1 MSGKAARLPGMRDV
15 VGSEY
20 ERTDDAARRIAS
32 FLRDRGYQVIDTPVL
47 EETELFA
54 MKSGAELTSRLYTFT
69 DPSGHRVSLRPEF
82 TSSVIRH
89 FIQERDFVT
98 VPARW
103 QYHGPVFRY
112 ERGES
117 SRYRQ
122 FTQVGAELIGAGG
135 VGADAEI
142 ISMAWSVLRETG
154 LKCQM
159 RVGHLGVLNEFLSGF
174 DLSEAAKLFLV
185 RNVQSLR
192 DGRSNGLV
200 LQRAEAAGLFRPSR
214 VSTERDNGADSGEE
228 LTGESVKRLFE
239 DELSKPYGRRT
250 VGDIVG
256 RLVRQSRAADHPGE
270 IVRASALLAELATVR
285 GKSNDALDRARQV
298 ARSHGL
304 GPESIELV
312 ERLVDGL
319 QAHPLESDSIVFDFG
334 LARDFSYYTGVIF
347 EAHVIGGAEG
357 QALGGGG
364 RYDGLIQSLGG
375 EDIPALGFAFTM
387 EMVAEALQRSNEQ
400 PDGAPARREL

>member
-1 MSGKAARLPGMRDV
+1 
-15 VGSEY
+15 
-20 ERTDDAARRIAS
+20 
-32 FLRDRGYQVIDTPVL
+32 
-47 EETELFA
+47 
-54 MKSGAELTSRLYTFT
+54 
-69 DPSGHRVSLRPEF
+69 
-82 TSSVIRH
+82 
-89 FIQERDFVT
+89 
-98 VPARW
+98 
-103 QYHGPVFRY
+103 
-112 ERGES
+112 
-117 SRYRQ
+117 
-122 FTQVGAELIGAGG
+122 
-135 VGADAEI
+135 
-142 ISMAWSVLRETG
+142 
-154 LKCQM
+154 
-159 RVGHLGVLNEFLSGF
+159 
-174 DLSEAAKLFLV
+174 
-185 RNVQSLR
+185 
-192 DGRSNGLV
+192 
-200 LQRAEAAGLFRPSR
+200 
-214 VSTERDNGADSGEE
+214 

-319 QAHPLESDSIVFDFG
+319 QAHPLERDSIVFDFG